1 MCIRDSLTTRGVG
14 EDELVRTVNGEV
26 RGLPGTFETS
36 GGVLAGL
43 VNIVELDRPDNY
55 YELLPA
61 KYEALTPAML
71 DQVAREQNLD
81 DGLVWVVVG
90 DAATVRPQLD
100 QLGLAVETATV
111 GEAAE

>member
-1 MCIRDSLTTRGVG
+1 MNSFLTSDGVKQ
-14 EDELVRTVNGEV
+14 DELIRTVNSEV

-36 GGVLAGL
+36 AGVLAGL
-43 VNIVELDRPDNY
+43 VNIIELDRPDNY

-61 KYEALTPAML
+61 KYDALTPPLL
-71 DQVAREQNLD
+71 DQVAREQKLS

-100 QLGLAVETATV
+100 QLGLTVETATV
-111 GEAAE
+111 GSEEE